1 MSAVTVWSASRPAR
15 APYLLMTAVLAA
27 AWLALVGWLQWQ
39 SSPGQM
45 STSEISEMTMAM
57 RWGVGGI
64 VGIALTFF
72 SLHWIGKWAFAETQ
86 PATTTHV
93 ELPVPVLP
101 PAALRG
107 IGDQFALEIRGI
119 GVVVDRWGQTEIT
132 DRLAKQASG
141 NTSILPADPTGYPE
155 LGGSRRSDSNLR
167 LGIAFGNVAGKA
179 MAYWPTPTFA
189 LGPPNQPESRG
200 AATSILAGANGA
212 TLGVTLFLW
221 QDDANTT
228 SGQGTIERLF
238 EFFDANP
245 DVPSAVVFSVDGD
258 VKRDNYRVI
267 GTPSSIKDEHTVPT
281 VFDSLAGFLV
291 TRTDRVDRYLRP
303 FAVAGKE
310 NNQDT
315 STDFG
320 KHWKFYWSKSYQF
333 DDEYAAAENKRLGR
347 VDAMSPGTL
356 PSAWWHAKLPE
367 LWKTL
372 DNKGPG
378 DFHPSPWLPV
388 RWTTFQL
395 AEFDAAPVLG
405 YLHRPIRTALADE
418 SGKPT
423 KPALQVKALQAA
435 WEHALAT
442 LPEGVTPARVLYDS
456 THDVQGATALTLAL
470 HGLNKDGHG
479 LDLQDVNE
487 GYDIGRRLG
496 NTGVSAAL
504 VELGLGTM
512 LSYQHGGASAA
523 VYRGSDGSMTVQMV
537 SPPDD
542 ATKAANLAKTNQ
554 HATPF
559 KRW

>member
-1 MSAVTVWSASRPAR
+1 
-15 APYLLMTAVLAA
+15 
-27 AWLALVGWLQWQ
+27 
-39 SSPGQM
+39 
-45 STSEISEMTMAM
+45 MTMAM

-64 VGIALTFF
+64 VAIALTFF
-72 SLHWIGKWAFAETQ
+72 SLHWIGKWAFSETK
-86 PATTTHV
+86 PSTKTRA
-93 ELPVPVLP
+93 ELPVPILP
-101 PAALRG
+101 PAAMRG
-107 IGDQFALEIRGI
+107 VGDQFALEIRGV

-132 DRLAKQASG
+132 DRFARQANGS
-141 NTSILPADPTGYPE
+141 TSILPTDPTDYQKLAGAR
-155 LGGSRRSDSNLR
+155 LSASSLR
-167 LGIAFGNVAGKA
+167 LGIAFGSVAGKA
-179 MAYWPTPTFA
+179 MAYWPTPAFV
-189 LGPPNQPESRG
+189 LGPPKQPEDRG
-200 AATSILAGANGA
+200 AASDIRAGANAA

-221 QDDANTT
+221 QDDTNTT
-228 SGQGTIERLF
+228 NGQGTIERLF
-238 EFFDANP
+238 QFFDAHP
-245 DVPSAVVFSVDGD
+245 EVPSAVVFSSDGD
-258 VKRDNYRVI
+258 VDRDYYRSE
-267 GTPSSIKDEHTVPT
+267 GTPSTSTDEHRVPI

-291 TRTDRVDRYLRP
+291 SRTDRVDHYLRP
-303 FAVAGKE
+303 YAVAGKE

-320 KHWKFYWSKSYQF
+320 KHWKFYWRKSYQYHE
-333 DDEYAAAENKRLGR
+333 EYAVIENARTGR
-347 VDAMSPGTL
+347 DDARSPGTM

-378 DFHPSPWLPV
+378 DFQPSPWLPV

-435 WEHALAT
+435 WEHALTT
-442 LPEGVTPARVLYDS
+442 LPEGVAPARVLYDS

-470 HGLNKDGHG
+470 HGLNTDGHG

-496 NTGVSAAL
+496 NTGVSSAL

-537 SPPDD
+537 SPPDN
-542 ATKAANLAKTNQ
+542 ATKAANLEKTNQ
-554 HATPF
+554 HANPF